1 MKRTYYDHEP
11 AYQRIAAA
19 GGSGWDD
26 LYPEQ
31 VGDSYGALDAFLAS
45 PLAPTAGRA
54 LDLGC
59 GGGQVTRKLAARG
72 FAATGVDFS
81 PTAIA
86 LARAHTSE
94 PGVEYIEGDCLDL
107 AALASGSFDLVI
119 DNHVL
124 HCVIGADRG
133 RFLGEVARV
142 LRDGG
147 VFFSETMS
155 REGDLDVEKL
165 GVDPATFVS
174 RNGNRYWTTRAE
186 LDAELE
192 RAGFEILFR
201 DDPVAGPGE
210 GKNLTSVARYRKT

>member
-26 LYPEQ
+26 LFPDQ
-31 VGDSYGALDAFLAS
+31 VGDSYSALDAFLAS
-45 PLAPTAGRA
+45 PLAPTSGRA

-59 GGGQVTRKLAARG
+59 GGGQVSRRLAARG
-72 FAATGVDFS
+72 FTVTGVDFS

-94 PGVEYIEGDCLDL
+94 PGVEYIEGDCLQL
-107 AALASGSFDLVI
+107 ALADESYDLVI

-124 HCVIGADRG
+124 HCVIGDDRG
-133 RFLGEVARV
+133 RFLREVARV

-147 VFFSETMS
+147 VFFSSTMS

-165 GVDPATFVS
+165 SVDPATFVS
-174 RNGNRYWTTRAE
+174 RNGNRYWTSRAE
-186 LDAELE
+186 LDDELQ
-192 RAGFEILFR
+192 RAGFEIEFR
-201 DDPVAGPGE
+201 HEHQAGPGE
-210 GKNLTSVARYRKT
+210 GRDLTRVARYRKT